1 MPSTVSTSV
10 SNIVMSSNSEGVNQ
24 DLWEQAWDTLSA
36 EDRKQYE
43 DCSNGMLDVLKNVC
57 NNFPITPAYID
68 SVPNDIQ
75 V

>member
-1 MPSTVSTSV
+1 MSSTVSTSV
-10 SNIVMSSNSEGVNQ
+10 SNIVRSSKSEGVNQ
-24 DLWEQAWDTLSA
+24 DLWEQAWNTLSA

-43 DCSNGMLDVLKNVC
+43 DRSHGMLDVLKNVC
-57 NNFPITPAYID
+57 NKFPMTPAYID